1 MGYPGNCC
9 FAAAS
14 FLCIYRCKIA
24 PKSSSAAGF
33 KLLASLNTAPHL
45 ITATQAFLL
54 KLTSA
59 WYNIPSS
66 RSNLLVT
73 AVSTSLVAI
82 SNSDASMADFQSI
95 SAAGIAV
102 ACATGAISFFGTHC
116 YLRAMEAPGAQAS
129 VITSLC
135 GLYPYVLCI
144 LGVL

>member
-1 MGYPGNCC
+1 MTDAKLY
-9 FAAAS
+9 
-14 FLCIYRCKIA
+14 LCISLVLLLD
-24 PKSSSAAGF
+24 SSTTSLHF
-33 KLLASLNTAPHL
+33 VCASN
-45 ITATQAFLL
+45 QAFLL

-82 SNSDASMADFQSI
+82 TNSDVSMADFQSI

-135 GLYPYVLCI
+135 GLYPYVSFVSGNL
-144 LGVL
+144 VVFHSKYD